1 METPQG
7 SHCGEGPCLTLEDTL
22 TADVEDSPFEHMMHE
37 EVRAKV
43 ERELREV
50 PEPYRTTVL
59 LRDIEGLA
67 YEEIAEVLQVSL
79 GTVKSRLTRG
89 RDCLRKRL
97 VPYVAE
103 CGEEL
108 GLGCESRPAPAR
120 RLAKSLDLERVGGRD

>member
-1 METPQG
+1 M
-7 SHCGEGPCLTLEDTL
+7 SDLDH
-22 TADVEDSPFEHMMHE
+22 SPFEHAMHE

-43 ERELREV
+43 ERELLEV

-108 GLGCESRPAPAR
+108 GLKYQPAKQPAR
-120 RLAKSLDLERVGGRD
+120 SLDLERVGGRD